1 MWQCACFRGSM
12 LWKVRQMNKKPGNC
26 DETTR
31 GIATNNIRWN
41 RVEAEFER
49 DLAAFAKLARL
60 SPSFWLAR
68 KNQTRQRYR

>member
-1 MWQCACFRGSM
+1 
-12 LWKVRQMNKKPGNC
+12 MNKKPGNC

-60 SPSFWLAR
+60 SLHFGWIER
-68 KNQTRQRYR
+68 T